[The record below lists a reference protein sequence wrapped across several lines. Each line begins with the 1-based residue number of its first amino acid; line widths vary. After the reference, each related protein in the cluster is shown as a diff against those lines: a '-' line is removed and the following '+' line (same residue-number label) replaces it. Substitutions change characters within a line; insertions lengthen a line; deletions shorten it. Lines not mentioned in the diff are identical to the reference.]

1 MSSDAPQF
9 PEQSPQA
16 AAASAAQSD
25 LLGTQTALLKNQLGL
40 QNLLAPVLY
49 QQLGLTP
56 TKDENGQITGFTQS
70 QDAAKTTQLLQEN
83 QRATLGRELDAIQ
96 GKLPIDPQLTQELDR
111 QEAQLHSSL
120 QRSLGPDYAT
130 STPGQQ
136 ALQDFQQRRANI
148 VESAAQGQI
157 TSAAQLAS
165 AATGSAVAN
174 NNSVDSQ
181 IATALG
187 ISQAPLT
194 GISMFSPIVQGN
206 QGIVSADNN
215 VRSQKYQGAVQA
227 QGDFFGGI
235 GSLIGTAAGIALAP
249 ATGGASLALT
259 VGGGLKSLF
268 GGGGGGGIGST
279 QAGYS
284 PTFGFGP

>member
-1 MSSDAPQF
+1 MGSDPPAFPQ
-9 PEQSPQA
+9 QSPQA
-16 AAASAAQSD
+16 AAASFAQSD
-25 LLGTQTALLKNQLGL
+25 ALATQTALLKNQLGL

-56 TKDENGQITGFTQS
+56 TKDQNGQITGFTQS
-70 QDAAKTTQLLQEN
+70 QDAAKTTQLLQ
-83 QRATLGRELDAIQ
+83 QTQQATLSRELDAIQ
-96 GKLPIDPQLTQELDR
+96 GKLPIDPQLKQELDR

-120 QRSLGPDYAT
+120 QQSLGPDYAT

-174 NNSVDSQ
+174 NNSIDSQ

-194 GISMFSPIVQGN
+194 GINMFGSVVQGN
-206 QGIVSADNN
+206 QGIVTADNN
-215 VRSQKYQGAVQA
+215 VRGQQYQGAVQA
-227 QGDFFGGI
+227 QAASDSGI
-235 GSLIGTAAGIALAP
+235 GSLLGTVAGITLAP
-249 ATGGASLALT
+249 YTGGASLALA
-259 VGGGLKSLF
+259 GGLSSLF
-268 GGGGGGGIGST
+268 SSSGGGGVGST
-279 QAGYS
+279 KAGYG
-284 PTFGFGP
+284 PAYGFGG